1 MSRDSGELRLGSDNL
16 AFLKRPGGLR
26 SLQSVK
32 RLFSTQTQ
40 FSCHLLGTCGVPGLE
55 AGRLVA
61 SFHASR
67 FAVSQMVYL
76 SLEGS

>member
-1 MSRDSGELRLGSDNL
+1 M
-16 AFLKRPGGLR
+16 
-26 SLQSVK
+26 K

-40 FSCHLLGTCGVPGLE
+40 FSCHLLGTCGVPGRE

-67 FAVSQMVYL
+67 FAVSQMVHL
-76 SLEGS
+76 GPWKAAERQGASTLRRRLAPPDPPLRGLRALRV